1 MQKNLLPSQE
11 ERVRTCKYYAKNLR
25 YFRKM
30 IGLKQSELADAV
42 GTTQRHI
49 SEIENGKASIS
60 WTLMLA
66 LSAVFVIDL
75 RIQKED
81 VNNPR
86 AEKGI
91 QLGRHMI

>member
-1 MQKNLLPSQE
+1 
-11 ERVRTCKYYAKNLR
+11 
-25 YFRKM
+25 M

-86 AEKGI
+86 AEKDI

>member
-1 MQKNLLPSQE
+1 M
-11 ERVRTCKYYAKNLR
+11 V
-25 YFRKM
+25 
-30 IGLKQSELADAV
+30 GLKQSELADAV

-86 AEKGI
+86 TEKGI
-91 QLGRHMI
+91 QLGRQII